1 MDALDRCRLDLD
13 RALGASKL
21 LVDPDLCEPYGRDES
36 EAEAVTPAAVVRA
49 TTVDDL
55 RATLAICHAR
65 EVPVV
70 PRGAGTGRTG
80 GAATLRPGV
89 VIDATGMN
97 RVLELDRANQ
107 LAVVEPGVVT
117 GALHAMVE
125 AAGMFYPPDPN
136 SAEWCCLGGNVA
148 ENAAGPRA
156 FKYGVT
162 RDWVLGLDAVVMGG
176 EVLRVGRRTTKG
188 VAGYDLTALM
198 VGSEGTLAV
207 FSSITLR
214 LTAKPAEERL
224 VRACFATAV
233 DAGRAVAAIV
243 ARGLRARCV
252 EVLDRICCDVV
263 RAGGVDVP
271 DGAGAMLLIEVDG
284 DHPAAVDALTD
295 RVGEACL
302 EVGALDV
309 QEGSDRMERE
319 ALWAARRVMSRS
331 LRARARRKLSEDVVV
346 PRSEVPALLDR
357 VAGISAREGVE
368 MPTYGHAGD
377 GNLHVNLLWNEPE
390 EKPAVDRAIASLMRA
405 TLDLGGTIT
414 GEHGV
419 GVMKRDF
426 LAWEQSAAVIA
437 AQRAVKAVF
446 DPKGLLNPGKVFP
459 GGGCGATR

>member
-1 MDALDRCRLDLD
+1 MDALDRCRLELE
-13 RALGASKL
+13 RALGPSTVL
-21 LVDPDLCEPYGRDES
+21 TDPDLCEPFGRDES

-49 TTVDDL
+49 RSVDDL
-55 RATLAICHAR
+55 RVTLAVCEAR

-89 VIDATGMN
+89 VIDTLGMK
-97 RVLELDRANQ
+97 RVVELDRANQ

-117 GALHAMVE
+117 GALQSLVE
-125 AAGMFYPPDPN
+125 AEGLFYPPDPN
-136 SAEWCCLGGNVA
+136 SAEWCCVGGNVA

-176 EVLRVGRRTTKG
+176 ELLRVGRRTTKG

-207 FSSITLR
+207 FSSVTLR
-214 LTAKPAEERL
+214 LTARPTEERL
-224 VRACFATAV
+224 LRACFATAV
-233 DAGRAVAAIV
+233 DAGRAVALVV

-252 EVLDRICCDVV
+252 EVLDHICCDVV
-263 RAGGVDVP
+263 RAAGVDVP
-271 DGAGAMLLIEVDG
+271 EGAGAMLLIEVDG
-284 DHPAAVDALTD
+284 EHPAAVDALTD
-295 RVGEACL
+295 RVGEACV

-309 QEGSDRMERE
+309 QKGGDRVERE

-331 LRARARRKLSEDVVV
+331 LRARAREKLSEDVVV

-357 VAGISAREGVE
+357 VAEISAREGVL

-377 GNLHVNLLWNEPE
+377 GNLHVNLLWDDDAER
-390 EKPAVDRAIASLMRA
+390 PAVDRAIAALMRA

-419 GVMKRDF
+419 GVMKAEF
-426 LAWEQSAAVIA
+426 LPWEQSAAVIA

-446 DPKGLLNPGKVFP
+446 DPKGLMNPGKVFV